1 MPRYNPAQIE
11 PKWQTYWEQNKTF
24 RTPDMPTGEKRYVLD
39 MFPYPSGSG
48 LHVGHPE
55 GYTATDIVCRFER
68 MRGKTVLHPMGFDAF
83 GLPAEEHAIKTG
95 QHPRINTEN
104 NIAEF
109 TRQLKMLGFSYDW
122 ERCLATTDVEYFRW
136 TQWIFLVLF
145 DTWFDVV
152 QQKGRPISE
161 LPIPDEVTAAGE
173 NAVRL
178 FQDQFRLAYQA
189 DALVNWCADLGTVL
203 ANEEV
208 IDGKSERGGYP
219 VVRMPLRQWMLRI
232 TAYADRLEKDIET
245 VDWPEGIKKLQKDWI
260 GRSTGA
266 EVDFFIGAPYESP
279 NGIPDWD
286 AYKMWWQCRAGQANL
301 TEIDH
306 AVPFSRRVA
315 AGHGTTLYQGF
326 PQQAEGDV
334 VRVYTTRPDTLFGVT
349 YMVLAPEHPFVP
361 RLTTPE
367 QAAAVQEYCQQA
379 ASKSDRDRQD
389 GSKAKSGVFTG
400 SYAVNPTNGVAVPIW
415 IADYVLINYGTGA
428 IMAVAAH
435 DERDFEFAQQFGIQ
449 ITPVVDPG
457 ENCGADVDRVAVLE
471 GRQCFPEYGTAVNSG
486 QYDGL
491 PTLEFKARITAD
503 LTKAGLG
510 REAVNYKLRD
520 WLFSRQRFWGEPFPI
535 LHELDENGQP
545 NGLIRAVDPKD
556 LPVDLPHL
564 DDFKP
569 HGKPEPPLAKAPE
582 EWLYPVI
589 DGKRYRREVNTMPQW
604 AGSCWYYLRFID
616 PKNTEA
622 FVDREKEKAW
632 MPIDLYVGGAEHAV
646 LHLLYS
652 RFWHKVLFDRGY
664 VSTVEPFRKLVNQ
677 GMILGE
683 NNEKMSKARGN
694 VVNPDDIVREFGA
707 DSLRLFEMF
716 MGPLEATKPWSTA
729 GVSGVRGFL
738 DRAWRL
744 IVDDRVEEMAL
755 NASVQKVDATEEQ
768 NKTLHK
774 TIKAVTRDLE
784 EMNFN
789 TAIAR
794 MMEFVNFF
802 TKEAVRPHKVMETFV
817 IILSPFAPHIGE
829 ELWKLLGHR
838 KSVALQSWPSF
849 DEALTQ
855 DAEIEVP
862 VQILGKVRA
871 KIMVPAGASDDE
883 LTAAAKADPRI
894 AELLTDKEIVK
905 TIVVKGKLVN
915 FVVN

>member
-1 MPRYNPAQIE
+1 
-11 PKWQTYWEQNKTF
+11 
-24 RTPDMPTGEKRYVLD
+24 
-39 MFPYPSGSG
+39 
-48 LHVGHPE
+48 
-55 GYTATDIVCRFER
+55 
-68 MRGKTVLHPMGFDAF
+68 
-83 GLPAEEHAIKTG
+83 
-95 QHPRINTEN
+95 
-104 NIAEF
+104 
-109 TRQLKMLGFSYDW
+109 
-122 ERCLATTDVEYFRW
+122 
-136 TQWIFLVLF
+136 
-145 DTWFDVV
+145 
-152 QQKGRPISE
+152 
-161 LPIPDEVTAAGE
+161 
-173 NAVRL
+173 
-178 FQDQFRLAYQA
+178 
-189 DALVNWCADLGTVL
+189 
-203 ANEEV
+203 
-208 IDGKSERGGYP
+208 
-219 VVRMPLRQWMLRI
+219 
-232 TAYADRLEKDIET
+232 
-245 VDWPEGIKKLQKDWI
+245 
-260 GRSTGA
+260 
-266 EVDFFIGAPYESP
+266 
-279 NGIPDWD
+279 
-286 AYKMWWQCRAGQANL
+286 
-301 TEIDH
+301 
-306 AVPFSRRVA
+306 
-315 AGHGTTLYQGF
+315 
-326 PQQAEGDV
+326 
-334 VRVYTTRPDTLFGVT
+334 
-349 YMVLAPEHPFVP
+349 
-361 RLTTPE
+361 
-367 QAAAVQEYCQQA
+367 
-379 ASKSDRDRQD
+379 
-389 GSKAKSGVFTG
+389 
-400 SYAVNPTNGVAVPIW
+400 
-415 IADYVLINYGTGA
+415 
-428 IMAVAAH
+428 
-435 DERDFEFAQQFGIQ
+435 
-449 ITPVVDPG
+449 
-457 ENCGADVDRVAVLE
+457 
-471 GRQCFPEYGTAVNSG
+471 
-486 QYDGL
+486 
-491 PTLEFKARITAD
+491 
-503 LTKAGLG
+503 
-510 REAVNYKLRD
+510 
-520 WLFSRQRFWGEPFPI
+520 
-535 LHELDENGQP
+535 
-545 NGLIRAVDPKD
+545 
-556 LPVDLPHL
+556 
-564 DDFKP
+564 
-569 HGKPEPPLAKAPE
+569 
-582 EWLYPVI
+582 
-589 DGKRYRREVNTMPQW
+589 MPQW

-729 GVSGVRGFL
+729 GVNGVRGFL

-862 VQILGKVRA
+862 VQILGKVRG

-894 AELLTDKEIVK
+894 AELLADKEIVK

-915 FVVN
+915 FVVK